1 MNYIEKGDEINILML
16 ALKDDNDRED
26 ICYLDTKANN
36 HMHMC
41 GKQSF
46 FFFFVD
52 IGKIV
57 NGEVTLDDFSKNPV
71 KGRRKV
77 FIHLKY
83 GENKFVSN
91 MYYVPNMKK

>member
-1 MNYIEKGDEINILML
+1 ML
-16 ALKDDNDRED
+16 SR
-26 ICYLDTKANN
+26 Y
-36 HMHMC
+36 
-41 GKQSF
+41 QSQQPYAHVWQAKFFF